1 MTADDLVS
9 LRRDLHRKPE
19 PAWRE
24 FYTTARIVDE
34 LESRLGDDLAELHVG
49 PEAIAGNHRMAV
61 PDDADLTHWYE
72 QARDAGVDKT
82 VLERLEGGYTGAVAV
97 LERGEGPTVGLRV
110 DIDGLPR
117 RESDALDHAP
127 VAEGFRSEHEGAM
140 HACGHDAHATIGIGV
155 LEAIADD
162 GERLDGERE
171 RTERDPH
178 RNAERSEEESRS
190 SSEQGSDGDFSGTL
204 KVFFQPAEEV
214 VGGGKSMAESEH
226 IRDIDALLAV
236 HIGLDHPTGEVVAG
250 IDGFLA
256 VSHLEAEFTGESAHA
271 GGHPEQGRNAVQA
284 MATAVQNLYGIP
296 RHNDGKTRVNAGV
309 VEGGS
314 AANVIPDE
322 ARILAEVRGET
333 TELMEYMKG
342 RTRQVVRSA
351 AEMHDC
357 EVSFETGAEA
367 PSATSDEELVSIVA
381 DIAGETPGVD
391 RVLERD
397 ELGGSEDATFLMRAV
412 QENGGHACYVGVGTD
427 HPGGHHTA
435 TFDVDEDSIQHGI
448 DVLAGSL
455 EEISRQQV

>member
-34 LESRLGDDLAELHVG
+34 LESRLGDELADLYVG
-49 PEAIAGNHRMAV
+49 PDAIAGDHRMAV
-61 PDDADLTHWYE
+61 PDDAELARWYE
-72 QARDAGVDKT
+72 QARAAGVDEAL
-82 VLERLEGGYTGAVAV
+82 LERLEGGYTGAVAV

-117 RESDALDHAP
+117 AESDAPSHHP

-155 LEAIADD
+155 LEAVAD
-162 GERLDGERE
+162 
-171 RTERDPH
+171 
-178 RNAERSEEESRS
+178 S
-190 SSEQGSDGDFSGTL
+190 DFSGTL

-226 IRDIDALLAV
+226 IRDVDALLAV

-322 ARILAEVRGET
+322 ARIVAEVRGET
-333 TELMEYMKG
+333 TELMGYMKR
-342 RTRQVVRSA
+342 RTRRVLRSA

-357 EVSFETGAEA
+357 EVEIETGAEA
-367 PSATSDEELVSIVA
+367 PSATSDQELVSIVA
-381 DIAGETPGVD
+381 DVAGTTPDVE

-412 QENGGHACYVGVGTD
+412 QENGGTACYVGVGTD

-435 TFDVDEDSIQHGI
+435 TFDVDEASIGHGI
-448 DVLAGSL
+448 DVLAESI
-455 EEISRQQV
+455 ERISQQHT

>member
-24 FYTTARIVDE
+24 FYTTARIVAE
-34 LESRLGDDLAELHVG
+34 LESRLGDDLAALHVG
-49 PEAIAGNHRMAV
+49 PDAIAGDKRMAV
-61 PDDADLTHWYE
+61 PDDAELTHWYE
-72 QARDAGVDKT
+72 RAQETGVDEA
-82 VLERLEGGYTGAVAV
+82 VLERLEGGATGAVAV

-110 DIDGLPR
+110 DIDALPR
-117 RESDALDHAP
+117 RESDDPTHHP

-140 HACGHDAHATIGIGV
+140 HACGHDAHATMGIGV
-155 LEAIADD
+155 LE
-162 GERLDGERE
+162 RV
-171 RTERDPH
+171 
-178 RNAERSEEESRS
+178 AES
-190 SSEQGSDGDFSGTL
+190 DFSGTL

-214 VGGGKSMAESEH
+214 IGGGKSMAESEH
-226 IRDIDALLAV
+226 IRDVDALLAV

-284 MATAVQNLYGIP
+284 MATAVQNLYAIP
-296 RHNDGKTRVNAGV
+296 RHNDGTTRVNAGV

-322 ARILAEVRGET
+322 ARIVAEVRGET
-333 TELMEYMKG
+333 TELMEYMKR
-342 RTRQVVRSA
+342 RTRRVLRSA

-357 EVSFETGAEA
+357 EVSIETGPEA
-367 PSATSDEELVSIVA
+367 PSATSDADLVSIVA
-381 DIAGETPGVD
+381 DAAGDTAGIE

-397 ELGGSEDATFLMRAV
+397 ELGGSEDATFLMKAV
-412 QENGGHACYVGVGTD
+412 QENGGTACYVGVGTD

-435 TFDVDEDSIQHGI
+435 TFDVDEASIGHGI
-448 DVLAGSL
+448 DVLAGAI
-455 EEISRQQV
+455 ERISHRHT